1 MAELNKSPYLSLN
14 GATAYRD
21 IEQTIDFTGDKL
33 KELYRLDI
41 PRRLLMGV
49 QTSHTTQVL
58 EQPNSYGED
67 WFPVRRRGLQ
77 HVAYAMGRYAALHI
91 NPKHT
96 DIDYLEAFTILVCN
110 NCQYVADVS
119 SGADPQYGMVNC
131 VSAAQF
137 NQLPWHTT
145 DYSAFFERNLSL
157 ARFTTQILQASPQQT
172 DTLSP
177 QELVESLKPYS
188 ETVSHVLL
196 DSSCGM
202 GIALDYETL
211 RPYIEQIASTLDM
224 PAIVVAGGLTPD
236 NLEQLLG
243 QLLIDYPDV
252 SVDVDSGLRTYP
264 TGVMRQDSRYSVQK
278 AQAFSAK
285 YVELMKKSKI
295 IGDYL
300 ATH

>member
-96 DIDYLEAFTILVCN
+96 DVDYLETFTILVRN
-110 NCQYVADVS
+110 NCQFVADVS
-119 SGADPQYGMVNC
+119 SGADTQYGMVNP
-131 VSAAQF
+131 VSTVQF

-145 DYSAFFERNLSL
+145 DYSEFFERNLRL
-157 ARFTTQILQASPQQT
+157 ARFTTQILQAAPQQI

-177 QELVESLKPYS
+177 KNLVESLKPYS
-188 ETVSHVLL
+188 DSVSHVLL
-196 DSSCGM
+196 DSSCGK
-202 GIALDYETL
+202 GIALNYETL
-211 RPYIEQIASTLDM
+211 RPYIEQIATTSDM
-224 PAIVVAGGLTPD
+224 PAVAVAGGLTPD
-236 NLEQLLG
+236 NLEQLVG
-243 QLLIDYPDV
+243 QILIDYPDV
-252 SVDVDSGLRTYP
+252 SVDVDSGLRNAHRDALPRDT
-264 TGVMRQDSRYSVQK
+264 RYSAEK
-278 AQAFSAK
+278 AKAFTAK

-295 IGDYL
+295 INDYL
-300 ATH
+300 TTH